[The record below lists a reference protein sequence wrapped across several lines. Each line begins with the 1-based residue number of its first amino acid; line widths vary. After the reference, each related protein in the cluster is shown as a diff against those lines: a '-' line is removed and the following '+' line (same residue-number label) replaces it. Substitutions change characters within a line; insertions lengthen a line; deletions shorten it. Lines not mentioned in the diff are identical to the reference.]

1 MQHYLGMANRQLVG
15 LGVMLLLV
23 MLLVAQGRGDSES
36 KAAGVAAALHSRLAK
51 YNKNFR

>member
-15 LGVMLLLV
+15 LGV